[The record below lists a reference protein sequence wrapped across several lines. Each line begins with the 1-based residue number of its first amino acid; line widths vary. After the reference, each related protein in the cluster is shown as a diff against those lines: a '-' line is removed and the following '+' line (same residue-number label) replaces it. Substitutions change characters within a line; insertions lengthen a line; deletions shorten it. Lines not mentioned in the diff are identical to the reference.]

1 MVIKMQAELAE
12 DIIKKTESQFDRL
25 SEEASLEFEQPT
37 EQSMF
42 LIQRTK
48 GFVNSFVYNSGATDD
63 INIYHVF
70 FADGSWLIFDETGK
84 TRTGDCLKNETVST
98 DYLPANYEAKFKG
111 KGGWK
116 VTSKT

>member
-1 MVIKMQAELAE
+1 MGSKMQAELAE
-12 DIIKKTESQFDRL
+12 DIIKKTESQFDRF
-25 SEEASLEFEQPT
+25 SEEDSLELEQPT

-48 GFVNSFVYNSGATDD
+48 GFVDSFVYNPGETDD
-63 INIYHVF
+63 INVYHAF

-84 TRTGDCLKNETVST
+84 TRTGDCIRNEKVATE
-98 DYLPANYEAKFKG
+98 YLPANYEAKFKG